1 MEFTGYS
8 HNVTDMEEALKITK
22 IDSPDNCDE
31 QCDEDFECEHSKQSS
46 KQSSKTFGED
56 SDVKLSKEDMESSI
70 KRKVID
76 ELIEQLEAIRD
87 NSDELKE
94 YKFKHT
100 KKSVKKFRKTNKL

>member
-46 KQSSKTFGED
+46 KTFGED

-87 NSDELKE
+87 NSEELKE

>member
-8 HNVTDMEEALKITK
+8 HNKIDMEEALKITK
-22 IDSPDNCDE
+22 IDSSDSCDD
-31 QCDEDFECEHSKQSS
+31 QCEGGLECEHSKQSS
-46 KQSSKTFGED
+46 KIFGED

-76 ELIEQLEAIRD
+76 ELIEQLEALKD
-87 NSDELKE
+87 NSNGLRE

-100 KKSVKKFRKTNKL
+100 KKSVKKFCKTNKL